1 MFRHYYITEDL
12 KDLKQVEQ
20 ELLNCGLTV
29 PQFHVLSEN
38 DTELEK
44 HHLHA
49 IEAVLKK
56 DVVHSTQL
64 GAVIGVIGAVLILL
78 VAYFFSW
85 HTTAVG
91 WIPFGFC
98 AVVMLGFCTWE
109 GGLIGIQTP
118 NYQFKQFQHLLSQ
131 GMHIFFV
138 DITPEQHSVLRE
150 VSRNHPSLRY
160 AGSGEATPS
169 WIVNGQTKFSQ
180 VMKTMP

>member
-1 MFRHYYITEDL
+1 M
-12 KDLKQVEQ
+12 
-20 ELLNCGLTV
+20 
-29 PQFHVLSEN
+29 
-38 DTELEK
+38 
-44 HHLHA
+44 
-49 IEAVLKK
+49 
-56 DVVHSTQL
+56 
-64 GAVIGVIGAVLILL
+64 GAGIGVIGAVLILL
-78 VAYFFSW
+78 VAYFFNW

-98 AVVMLGFCTWE
+98 AVVVLGFCTWE

-118 NYQFKQFQHLLSQ
+118 NYQFKRFQHLLSQ

-138 DITPEQHSVLRE
+138 DITPEQHSVLRD

-169 WIVNGQTKFSQ
+169 WVVNGQTKFSQ